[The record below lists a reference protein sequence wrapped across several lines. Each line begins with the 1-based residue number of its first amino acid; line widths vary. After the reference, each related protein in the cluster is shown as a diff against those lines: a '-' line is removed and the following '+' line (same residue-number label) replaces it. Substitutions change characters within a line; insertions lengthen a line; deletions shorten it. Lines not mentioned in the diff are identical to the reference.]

1 MVILVQRVEEA
12 SLSIVENDQ
21 KKFIGDIN
29 TGLVVYIG
37 FAKDDTDKDFDK
49 YASKLV
55 NLRIFED
62 DQGKMNKAVAD
73 NDHGIMLIPNF
84 TLSACTKKGNR
95 PSFDNAMRPEQAKE
109 MFEKFLETLK
119 SKNKNVVGGIF
130 GADMRIN
137 QSNLGPINII
147 YNV

>member
-12 SLSIVENDQ
+12 SLSIVEEQ
-21 KKFIGDIN
+21 EKQFIGAIN
-29 TGLVVYIG
+29 TGLVVYVG
-37 FAKDDTDKDFDK
+37 FAKGDTDEEFDK
-49 YASKLV
+49 YASKIV

-73 NDHGIMLIPNF
+73 HGYDIMLIPNF
-84 TLSACTKKGNR
+84 TLCARTKKGNR
-95 PSFDNAMRPEQAKE
+95 PSFDSAMPPEQATE
-109 MFEKFLETLK
+109 MFEKFLKILK
-119 SKNKNVVGGIF
+119 SKNGKVVGGIF